1 VVIPCF
7 NDGATLG
14 DTVESVLQQESC
26 ELVVVDDGSTD
37 PETLRVCDEL
47 RARGITVL
55 RQENKGLSAARMKGV
70 AATSA
75 SYVYPIDSDD
85 MLVPGALTELA
96 DALDRE
102 PDNVAAAWG
111 RTVTFGD
118 MDMLYRR
125 AITTIDAWRVTHSA
139 GLPYAALFRRDALLA
154 VGGWSLRGGYEDW
167 DLWMALA
174 EHGYDGCHVPAYVLR
189 YRVHGQ
195 RMWAD
200 AMARHELIYAELRR
214 RHPAL
219 FADRWQAWR
228 RSREPWRVRLLF
240 PLIGALP
247 LISSR
252 MRLRGYTIAG
262 DPRRAVHLAVRRLRN
277 ALRHRRG

>member
-1 VVIPCF
+1 MTDRSESRIAVVIPCF

-174 EHGYDGCHVPAYVLR
+174 EHGYDGLSCAGIRPALPRPRAAHVGGRDGPTRAHLCRAEASSSGALCRPLAGLATLARALAGAAAVPA
-189 YRVHGQ
+189 H
-195 RMWAD
+195 
-200 AMARHELIYAELRR
+200 
-214 RHPAL
+214 
-219 FADRWQAWR
+219 R
-228 RSREPWRVRLLF
+228 RSTVDLESDAPARLH
-240 PLIGALP
+240 
-247 LISSR
+247 
-252 MRLRGYTIAG
+252 
-262 DPRRAVHLAVRRLRN
+262 DRR
-277 ALRHRRG
+277 